1 MICSQGGL
9 IPSLSDANLTP
20 SGPPRISPCGP
31 DRLAI
36 RVAADTV
43 PSKSARKGA
52 RPQMPAAG
60 RPGLIAEET
69 SEHRR
74 QRRCADDGTGQGRA
88 RRDSVYQ
95 GAHGKTH
102 QALPRRGCGASS
114 RKLIPSRAGYLA
126 GSTQARRKRPPPE
139 GAGAVPSDTLLAS
152 LRRRG
157 HGFAT
162 LPAHRAG
169 AARLP
174 AIDAEL
180 LRARRLRTDRTRQVH
195 DRLVAYQPASIP
207 CRSLFSVAVLVDKA
221 HKNQVAGANGLQ
233 SVPGANASGVEWLA
247 HPTTRVW
254 RRR

>member
-126 GSTQARRKRPPPE
+126 GSTQARRKRPLPKALEPSHPIRSWLLCDV
-139 GAGAVPSDTLLAS
+139 AGT
-152 LRRRG
+152 
-157 HGFAT
+157 
-162 LPAHRAG
+162 
-169 AARLP
+169 AARHCP
-174 AIDAEL
+174 RIG
-180 LRARRLRTDRTRQVH
+180 QG
-195 DRLVAYQPASIP
+195 QPASP
-207 CRSLFSVAVLVDKA
+207 RSTLSFCEHDGSGRIGPVRFMTGWSPI
-221 HKNQVAGANGLQ
+221 NQPRSRV
-233 SVPGANASGVEWLA
+233 VPSFL
-247 HPTTRVW
+247 
-254 RRR
+254 